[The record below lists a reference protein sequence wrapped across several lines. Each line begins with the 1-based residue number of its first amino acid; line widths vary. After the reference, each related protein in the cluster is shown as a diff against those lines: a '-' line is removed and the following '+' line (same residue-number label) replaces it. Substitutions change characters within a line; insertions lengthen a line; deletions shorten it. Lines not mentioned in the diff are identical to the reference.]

1 MRNYDCAAIMRPS
14 LAATRA
20 AFRTTARLMNVITS
34 TAELAAACERLAR
47 HPYVTVDTEFMR
59 ETTYYPKLCLLQVA
73 SAEEAL
79 LIDPLAQELDLE
91 AFFTLL
97 RDERVVKVF
106 HAARQDIEIFW
117 HMARIIP
124 KPLFDTQIAAMVC
137 GYGDQVGY
145 EQLANDL
152 GKARIDKT
160 QRFTDWSRRP
170 LSEAQL
176 SYAQADVTHLR
187 AVYEALSAQLAAS
200 GRETWL
206 AEDMA
211 VLEAPATYE
220 TKPEDAWQ
228 RLAGRLKKQRDLG
241 VLIEVAA
248 WRERDAQKRDVPRQ
262 RVLRDDA
269 LMEVVQARPQNLE
282 ALGRLRAVSQGLE
295 RSRAGQALIAAVG
308 RGVAIDP
315 KTLPQLGR
323 RGRLPRHDSTV
334 EFLKVLLKIISQQTG
349 VASKIIATVGD
360 LEAIA
365 EGRVEPL
372 AALAGWRGEI
382 FGNLALA
389 AIEGRV
395 GLALEHG
402 EPKIITLDA
411 GEEAASTPRR
421 ALVA

>member
-1 MRNYDCAAIMRPS
+1 
-14 LAATRA
+14 
-20 AFRTTARLMNVITS
+20 MNVITS
-34 TAELAAACERLAR
+34 SAKLAAACERLAR

-73 SAEEAL
+73 SVEEAL
-79 LIDPLAQELDLE
+79 LIDPLEQGLDL
-91 AFFTLL
+91 APFFSLL

-117 HMARIIP
+117 HMASTIP

-137 GYGDQVGY
+137 GYGDQVSY

-152 GKARIDKT
+152 GNARIDKT

-170 LSEAQL
+170 LSDAQL
-176 SYAQADVTHLR
+176 NYAKADVTHLR
-187 AVYEALSAQLAAS
+187 AVYEALAEKLAAS
-200 GRETWL
+200 GRKTWL

-211 VLEAPATYE
+211 VLETPATYE

-262 RVLRDDA
+262 RVLRDDT
-269 LMEVVQARPQNLE
+269 LMEVVQARPQNIE

-295 RSRAGQALIAAVG
+295 RSRVGQALIGAVA
-308 RGVAIDP
+308 RGLAIDP
-315 KTLPQLGR
+315 KSLPHLAR
-323 RGRLPRHDSTV
+323 RGRLTRQDSTV
-334 EFLKVLLKIISQQTG
+334 EFLKLLLKIVSQKAE
-349 VASKIIATVGD
+349 VASKIIATVDD
-360 LEAIA
+360 LEA
-365 EGRVEPL
+365 L
-372 AALAGWRGEI
+372 AAGLSESQAVLTGWRDEI
-382 FGNLALA
+382 FGKLARA
-389 AIEGRV
+389 AIAGRV
-395 GLALEHG
+395 ALALERG
-402 EPKIITLDA
+402 EPRIIMLDA
-411 GEEAASTPRR
+411 DEAVASRPRQ

>member
-1 MRNYDCAAIMRPS
+1 
-14 LAATRA
+14 
-20 AFRTTARLMNVITS
+20 MNVITS
-34 TAELAAACERLAR
+34 SAKLAAACERLAR

-73 SAEEAL
+73 SVEEAL
-79 LIDPLAQELDLE
+79 LIDPLEQGLDLTP
-91 AFFTLL
+91 FFSLL

-117 HMARIIP
+117 HMARTIP

-137 GYGDQVGY
+137 GYGDQVSY

-152 GKARIDKT
+152 GNAQIDKT

-176 SYAQADVTHLR
+176 NYAKADVTHLR
-187 AVYEALSAQLAAS
+187 AVYEALAAKLAAS
-200 GRETWL
+200 GRKTWL

-211 VLEAPATYE
+211 VLETPATYE

-248 WRERDAQKRDVPRQ
+248 WREQDAQKRDVPRQ
-262 RVLRDDA
+262 RVLRDDT
-269 LMEVVQARPQNLE
+269 LMEVVQARPQNIE

-295 RSRAGQALIAAVG
+295 RSRAGQALVAAVA
-308 RGVAIDP
+308 RGLAIDP
-315 KTLPQLGR
+315 KSLPHLAR
-323 RGRLPRHDSTV
+323 RGRLPRHDFTV
-334 EFLKVLLKIISQQTG
+334 EFLKLLLKIVSQKTE
-349 VASKIIATVGD
+349 VASKIIATVDD
-360 LEAIA
+360 LEA
-365 EGRVEPL
+365 L
-372 AALAGWRGEI
+372 AAGASESQAVLTGWRDEI
-382 FGNLALA
+382 FGNLARS
-389 AIEGRV
+389 AIAGRV
-395 GLALEHG
+395 ALALERG
-402 EPKIITLDA
+402 EPRIIMLDA
-411 GEEAASTPRR
+411 DEEAPSRPRQ

>member
-1 MRNYDCAAIMRPS
+1 
-14 LAATRA
+14 
-20 AFRTTARLMNVITS
+20 MNVITS
-34 TAELAAACERLAR
+34 SAKLAAACERLAR

-73 SAEEAL
+73 SVEEAL
-79 LIDPLAQELDLE
+79 LIDPLEQGLDLTP
-91 AFFTLL
+91 FFSLL
-97 RDERVVKVF
+97 QAERVVKVF

-117 HMARIIP
+117 HMARTIP

-137 GYGDQVGY
+137 GYGDQVSY

-152 GKARIDKT
+152 GNARIDKT

-176 SYAQADVTHLR
+176 NYAKADVTHLR
-187 AVYEALSAQLAAS
+187 AVYEALAAKLAAS
-200 GRETWL
+200 GRKTWL

-211 VLEAPATYE
+211 VLETPATYE

-248 WRERDAQKRDVPRQ
+248 WREQDAQKRDVPRQ
-262 RVLRDDA
+262 RVLRDDT
-269 LMEVVQARPQNLE
+269 LMEVVQARPQNIE

-295 RSRAGQALIAAVG
+295 RSRAGQALVAAVA
-308 RGVAIDP
+308 RGLAIDP
-315 KTLPQLGR
+315 KSLPHLAR

-334 EFLKVLLKIISQQTG
+334 EFLKLLLKIVSQKTE
-349 VASKIIATVGD
+349 VASKIIATVDD
-360 LEAIA
+360 LEA
-365 EGRVEPL
+365 L
-372 AALAGWRGEI
+372 AAGASESQTVLTGWRDEI
-382 FGNLALA
+382 FGNLARA
-389 AIEGRV
+389 AIAGRV
-395 GLALEHG
+395 ALALERG
-402 EPKIITLDA
+402 EPRIIMLDA
-411 GEEAASTPRR
+411 DEEAPSRPRQ